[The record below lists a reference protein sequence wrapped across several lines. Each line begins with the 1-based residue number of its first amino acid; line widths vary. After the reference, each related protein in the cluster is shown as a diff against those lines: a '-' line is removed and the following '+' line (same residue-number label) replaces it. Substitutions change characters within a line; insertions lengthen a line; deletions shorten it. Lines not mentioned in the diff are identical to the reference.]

1 MGFICFVYLDK
12 KASYLIKP
20 KLCSRNFINFYCII
34 WVKSLYNGKKIKD
47 FTMDNIIL
55 LLLLGG
61 VFFYIFKSY
70 SKYTDY
76 SKEAF
81 KNFSVSYESIKSSEL
96 GLFVALVAKVAKADG
111 KVDALEA
118 QLIGIMFDDISGVFP
133 EPERTKDILKQ
144 IFNEEK
150 EISTNTQ
157 ELAQRLSQAT
167 KKDKAKEQQ
176 FMGFLI
182 QLAFVDGEVSESEED
197 ILATIA
203 EALKFDPKAY
213 HAIFDQFEQMMK
225 NVKPQNNVADAY
237 AVLGVSETDDM
248 ATIKKAYRKLVH
260 QYHPDI
266 IKSQGKDEAYMKEAT
281 AKTQEINQ
289 AYEMIKD
296 ARK

>member
-1 MGFICFVYLDK
+1 MGN
-12 KASYLIKP
+12 LI
-20 KLCSRNFINFYCII
+20 
-34 WVKSLYNGKKIKD
+34 V
-47 FTMDNIIL
+47 
-55 LLLLGG
+55 LLLLGS
-61 VFFYIFKSY
+61 VFYYIFKSY

-81 KNFSVSYESIKSSEL
+81 KNFSVSYESIKNSEL
-96 GLFVALVAKVAKADG
+96 GLFVALVSKVAKADG

-133 EPERTKDILKQ
+133 EPEKTKDILKR
-144 IFNEEK
+144 IFDEEK
-150 EISTNTQ
+150 QRADNVE
-157 ELAQRLSQAT
+157 ELAQKLSQAT
-167 KKDKAKEQQ
+167 KRDKAKEHQ

-182 QLAFVDGEVSESEED
+182 QLAFIDGEVSESEEE

-203 EALKFDPKAY
+203 QALEFDPNAY
-213 HAIFDQFEQMMK
+213 HAIFDQFEQIIK
-225 NVKPQNNVADAY
+225 NVKPKENIADAY
-237 AVLGVSETDDM
+237 ALLGVSESDDM
-248 ATIKKAYRKLVH
+248 SSIKKAYRKLVR

-266 IKSQGKDEAYMKEAT
+266 IKSQGKSDAYMEEAT

>member
-1 MGFICFVYLDK
+1 MG
-12 KASYLIKP
+12 
-20 KLCSRNFINFYCII
+20 
-34 WVKSLYNGKKIKD
+34 
-47 FTMDNIIL
+47 NIIVL
-55 LLLLGG
+55 LILGG
-61 VFFYIFKSY
+61 VFYYIFNSY
-70 SKYTDY
+70 SKYTEY

-81 KNFSVSYESIKSSEL
+81 KDFSISYESIKNSEL

-118 QLIGIMFDDISGVFP
+118 QLVGIMFDDISGVFP
-133 EPERTKDILKQ
+133 EPEKTKDILKQ

-150 EISTNTQ
+150 DILSNTQ

-182 QLAFVDGEVSESEED
+182 QLAFVDGEVSEKEED

-203 EALKFDPKAY
+203 EALEFDPQAY

-225 NVKPQNNVADAY
+225 NVKPQNNIADAY
-237 AVLGVSETDDM
+237 AVLGVSEADDM
-248 ATIKKAYRKLVH
+248 ATIKKAYRKLVR

-266 IKSQGKDEAYMKEAT
+266 IKSQGKDDAYMKEAT
-281 AKTQEINQ
+281 SKTQEINQ